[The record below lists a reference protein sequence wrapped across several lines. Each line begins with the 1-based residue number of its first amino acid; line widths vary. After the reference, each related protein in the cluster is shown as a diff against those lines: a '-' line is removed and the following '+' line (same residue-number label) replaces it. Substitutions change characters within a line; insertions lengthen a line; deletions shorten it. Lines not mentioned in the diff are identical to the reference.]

1 MTPGGPVRFTGNYN
15 LVLGELPAGL
25 SARVQTLVT
34 ALVHA
39 GIRAEAVP
47 QIQTVEWSKY
57 ALFLSWMAPAVL
69 TRLASCKFQN
79 HPDTAVV
86 VAQLVRKTG
95 LLAAQLGI
103 PLEDREP
110 LSAKTLCAV
119 AEVLLDLNCFG

>member
-57 ALFLSWMAPAVL
+57 VLFLS
-69 TRLASCKFQN
+69 
-79 HPDTAVV
+79 
-86 VAQLVRKTG
+86 
-95 LLAAQLGI
+95 
-103 PLEDREP
+103 
-110 LSAKTLCAV
+110 
-119 AEVLLDLNCFG
+119 